1 MTQQVDT
8 GPSPTALRIFAAL
21 NRRKNV
27 LVNGP
32 PGTGKTRLLNE
43 VSRWFENGP
52 PGVGFDPQSGTPFP
66 PGEEAES
73 WPSPDR
79 DNRRSF
85 RVTFHPGT
93 RFRHMLR
100 GLEPVPNAQAAF
112 RYSRGV
118 LFEANEHALGA
129 SGTALLIIDEL
140 NRGPAVEAFGEAVV
154 ALEADKRLDGEGQPT
169 AWSYPV
175 QIPDDGGHME
185 DYYFSAHLYVL
196 AAMNEADA
204 SVAPVDVAFRR
215 RWEQVALRPDAAVA
229 RAALG
234 LTAAAGAP
242 GSPEELLGAFV
253 DAWSA
258 VNERISLLRGSEY
271 QLGHAVAIPEPGR
284 EFPDGATAATF
295 VRERWR
301 QLEQHVGEV
310 FFGDPRAEV
319 AALAGS
325 AAAEYSV
332 VEHSI
337 GTEQGTSIK
346 RPRDLATPEAWV
358 ALLRALAD
366 AE

>member
-1 MTQQVDT
+1 MIQGMDA

-32 PGTGKTRLLNE
+32 PGTGKTRLLSE
-43 VSRWFENGP
+43 VSKWFEGEP
-52 PGVGFDPQSGTPFP
+52 PGVGFDPQGRIPFP
-66 PGEEAES
+66 PREEAG
-73 WPSPDR
+73 WLPSPDR
-79 DNRRSF
+79 DDRRSF
-85 RVTFHPGT
+85 RVVFHPGT
-93 RFRHMLR
+93 RFRHLLR
-100 GLEPVPNAQAAF
+100 GLEPVPNAQAEF

-129 SGTALLIIDEL
+129 NGAALLIIDEL

-175 QIPDDGGHME
+175 QLPGDGGHME
-185 DYYFSAHLYVL
+185 EYYFSAHLYVL

-215 RWEQVALRPDAAVA
+215 RWEQFALRPEVAVA

-234 LTAAAGAP
+234 LTGAAGAP
-242 GSPEELLGAFV
+242 GSPEELFGAFV
-253 DAWSA
+253 DAWSR

-271 QLGHAVAIPEPGR
+271 QLGHAVAIPELGR
-284 EFPDGATAATF
+284 EFPDGAAAATF
-295 VRERWR
+295 VQERWR

-325 AAAEYSV
+325 AEDEYSV

-346 RPRDLATPEAWV
+346 RPRELTTPEAWA
-358 ALLRALAD
+358 ALLRALAG